1 MTNIED
7 FGFELSNFQKTSIQ
21 TIKSGDH
28 VLVTAHTGSGKTLP
42 AEFAIK
48 YFNSINKKVIYTA
61 PIKALSNQK
70 YYEFQKK
77 FPNISFGILT
87 GDVKF
92 NPEADV
98 LIMTTEILR
107 NTLYMKKLNETTNL
121 DFEMNMNTEL
131 GCVVFDE
138 VHYINDPDRGKV
150 WEETIILLPPQVQM
164 LMLSATID
172 KPQLFAKWVEDVKRT
187 ETYKKNVILT
197 GTNERV
203 VPLAHYIYFITPHK
217 FETKDP
223 QLINII
229 MNKCNTIQLLKGWNG
244 KENIEYQSNLINEIR
259 KIDSYH
265 YKNKIR
271 ITKVNVIN
279 SIVKML
285 NEKNMLPAI
294 CFVFSRTQCHTL
306 ANCIQYNLLENSESN
321 FELVEKECR
330 SIISKLPNYK
340 EYIELPEYTE
350 TIKLLEK
357 GIAVHHSGIA
367 PVLREMIEI
376 MFSKGYIKLLFATE
390 TFAVGINMPTKTV
403 IFTGLSKYSN
413 KGMRYL
419 HSHEYTQMAGR
430 AGRRGLDK
438 IGHVIHCCNMF
449 DMPLSLD
456 YSEILNGKPQQF
468 LSKFKISYSI
478 VLNIIGENVTK
489 TKNEVI
495 DEICNYISKS
505 MINTELLTEKRIV
518 EENIESLVEKNKIK
532 PEYDCDD
539 FTMSEYIKL
548 KIEVKKTSNKKRKRI
563 ENVINQLEM
572 ENKTIQDDYQ
582 KYILYEKLN
591 MDIKKEREYLD
602 KLENYF
608 KEKIESVITVLIETG
623 YLILTDDNF
632 TLTINGLMAMK
643 IKEVNSLVLI
653 DLLVTYNYLS
663 NLTIQE
669 IVSLISCF
677 VSINVQG
684 DNIANCPNT
693 DNTLLN
699 KYANE
704 IGNYYDKYS
713 DYECKYD
720 LDIGEEYC
728 LNYDLMQ
735 IMLDWCNSET
745 EIQCKYVMQTLQNEK
760 NIFLGEFIKSLIKI
774 TNIFKELDKI
784 TTINNNIDFKHKI
797 SKVNELI
804 LKYVVS
810 SDSLYL

>member
-172 KPQLFAKWVEDVKRT
+172 KPQLFAKWVEDVKRS
-187 ETYKKNVILT
+187 EKYNKNVILT

-223 QLINII
+223 QLLNII
-229 MNKCNTIQLLKGWNG
+229 MNKCNSIQLLKGWNG
-244 KENIEYQSNLINEIR
+244 KENIEYQSNLVNEIR

-489 TKNEVI
+489 SKNDVI

-505 MINTELLTEKRIV
+505 MINTELLTEKRTV
-518 EENIESLVEKNKIK
+518 EENIETLVEKNKIK

-548 KIEVKKTSNKKRKRI
+548 KIEVKNSSNKKRRRI
-563 ENVINQLEM
+563 ESAINQLEM
-572 ENKTIQDDYQ
+572 ENKTILDDYK

-591 MDIKKEREYLD
+591 MDIKKEREYLS

-608 KEKIESVITVLIETG
+608 KEKIECVITVLIETG
-623 YLILTDDNF
+623 YLILTDDRF

-653 DLLVTYNYLS
+653 DLLVKYNYFS

-669 IVSLISCF
+669 IISLFSCF

-745 EIQCKYVMQTLQNEK
+745 ELQCKYVMQTLQNQK

-784 TTINNNIDFKHKI
+784 TAINNNIDFKHKI

>member
-653 DLLVTYNYLS
+653 DLLVTYNYFS